1 MKTINPTLI
10 KDNFIEIISKEWML
24 VSAGD
29 KDKFNMMTASW
40 GGAGELWGKHVVFVF
55 VRPER
60 YTRGF
65 IEEKGWFTLSF
76 LGDEY
81 KKVHAVCG
89 SKSGRDIDKVAAT
102 GLTPYFTENGN
113 PCFEESR
120 LTLECKIL
128 YTSEIEK
135 DKFKDVSL
143 FDRWYNEASGNPHLV
158 YVAEIVNAWEK

>member
-1 MKTINPTLI
+1 MKTIDPTLI
-10 KDNFIEIISKEWML
+10 EDNFIKIISKEWML

-29 KDKFNMMTASW
+29 RDKFNMMTASW

-60 YTRGF
+60 YTREF
-65 IEEKGWFTLSF
+65 IDKKGSFTLSF
-76 LGDEY
+76 MGEEH

-89 SKSGRDIDKVAAT
+89 SKSGRDIDKVKAT

-113 PCFEESR
+113 PCFEESC

-128 YTSEIEK
+128 YTSKIEK
-135 DKFKDVSL
+135 DNFKDAAL
-143 FDRWYNEASGNPHLV
+143 FDRWYNEANGNPHLV